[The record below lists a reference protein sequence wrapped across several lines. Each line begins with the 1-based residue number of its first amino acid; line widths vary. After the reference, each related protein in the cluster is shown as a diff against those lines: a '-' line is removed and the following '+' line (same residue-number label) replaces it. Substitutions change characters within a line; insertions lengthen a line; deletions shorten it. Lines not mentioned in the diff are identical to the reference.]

1 MQCVFNKPSVI
12 LVCCAAVFLSACN
25 VAQNEFDTALVD
37 SVSGD
42 VDQLSSG
49 DTEVLAF
56 TESAAKAA
64 EAGLPFPRVSPQAND
79 QPDAFTG
86 GSKAGGEN
94 LATLEKL
101 DPATSESVDASPLAA
116 QDEPASVPNADAEAR
131 LQAENPRVA
140 TLAEKTSDLSNTAL
154 ADDVQKV
161 LRFKEAPPSSATASL
176 VALASPAPNAVVE
189 KNYPTIDE
197 ILAQAK
203 KGYTLQSYNAY
214 IATNDG
220 VDTSCFP
227 EKLRTILS
235 RVHEKFG
242 TKPSVNSGFRTVS
255 YNRHVGGVRG
265 SYHIKC
271 EAADIQVEGVSSWT
285 LAKFL
290 RAMPDVGGVG
300 LYGCKNIV
308 HVDVGPRRDWYYACR
323 RRGRDA

>member
-1 MQCVFNKPSVI
+1 M
-12 LVCCAAVFLSACN
+12 SACN

-37 SVSGD
+37 SARVDLSQPSPGD
-42 VDQLSSG
+42 AG
-49 DTEVLAF
+49 VLAF
-56 TESAAKAA
+56 MESAAKAA
-64 EAGLPFPRVSPQAND
+64 EAGLPFPRISPQAND
-79 QPDAFTG
+79 QPDALTD

-94 LATLEKL
+94 LAALEKL
-101 DPATSESVDASPLAA
+101 DPVTSESANASPLAA
-116 QDEPASVPNADAEAR
+116 QDEPASAPDADAEAR
-131 LQAENPRVA
+131 PQAENPRVA
-140 TLAEKTSDLSNTAL
+140 TLAEKASDPSDAAF
-154 ADDVQKV
+154 ADDAQKV

-189 KNYPTIDE
+189 KTYPTIDE

-271 EAADIQVEGVSSWT
+271 EAADIQVEGVSNWT

-308 HVDVGPRRDWYYACR
+308 HVDVGPRRDWYYSCR